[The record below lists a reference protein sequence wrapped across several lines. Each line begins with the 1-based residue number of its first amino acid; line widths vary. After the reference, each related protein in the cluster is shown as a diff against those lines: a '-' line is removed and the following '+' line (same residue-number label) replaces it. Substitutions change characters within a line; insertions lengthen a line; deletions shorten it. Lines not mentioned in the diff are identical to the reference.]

1 MGRLGRHL
9 RRLIE
14 VTGRRCFPILFD
26 EFRADPFGTYRRLL
40 AFAGLPDDGR
50 TELRHK
56 NESRAYRHAWLQP
69 LVMNPPAPI
78 ARLAGLCSATGHTRL
93 RALVRPLRRKL
104 KKINRRPA
112 PRAALPIELRREL
125 SDYFREEVAEL
136 SRLLR
141 RDLTHWLE
149 PRA

>member
-1 MGRLGRHL
+1 
-9 RRLIE
+9 
-14 VTGRRCFPILFD
+14 
-26 EFRADPFGTYRRLL
+26 
-40 AFAGLPDDGR
+40 
-50 TELRHK
+50 
-56 NESRAYRHAWLQP
+56 
-69 LVMNPPAPI
+69 MNPPAPI
-78 ARLAGLCSATGHTRL
+78 ARPAGLFSATGHTRL

-112 PRAALPIELRREL
+112 PRAALPVELRREL
-125 SDYFREEVAEL
+125 SDYFRDDVAEL